1 MSTVYGCHNR
11 KPLKDEAMVQ
21 TGWSPFRHHP
31 NHEAR
36 EMVRIPDPMSKD
48 CRYTHTDLGQADA
61 KCEGCK
67 HRAGRLPATTKDN
80 HE

>member
-11 KPLKDEAMVQ
+11 EPLKTEAVVQ
-21 TGWSPFRHHP
+21 TGWSTFIQPDA
-31 NHEAR
+31 EAR
-36 EMVRIPDPMSKD
+36 MVARIPDPMSKD

-67 HRAGRLPATTKDN
+67 HRAGRMPATF
-80 HE
+80 